1 VSPEAA
7 LAGANA
13 LALIGADGEVEIVT
27 AAQADLVGAQRFRL
41 SGFVRGLGGSEA
53 AASRHLPP
61 GARVVVLDGSA
72 TTLTSDL
79 ADIGRER
86 RYRIGPARHD
96 VGDPTMVE
104 LALTPQGE
112 ALLPFS
118 PVRPKARRG
127 TAGILLSWI
136 RRTRIDGDSWDLVEV
151 PLGEESERYAIRL
164 LSGGV
169 PVRTE
174 IVNAPAWLY
183 PSAVELVDF
192 GAPQAELSLS
202 LAQIS
207 ATLGAG
213 REWRGRIAVD

>member
-1 VSPEAA
+1 
-7 LAGANA
+7 
-13 LALIGADGEVEIVT
+13 
-27 AAQADLVGAQRFRL
+27 
-41 SGFVRGLGGSEA
+41 
-53 AASRHLPP
+53 
-61 GARVVVLDGSA
+61 
-72 TTLTSDL
+72 LTSDL

-174 IVNAPAWLY
+174 IVNTPAWLY

-202 LAQIS
+202 LAQIG